1 MADISV
7 KVSPSH
13 SFGSRYKFPMSERDP
28 STLRSARWFAPDDQR
43 SFGHRSRLKQMG
55 FDTEDFKAKPVIG
68 ILNTWSDMNNCHTHF
83 RDRAEEVKRGV
94 WQQGGFPVEIPVMSL
109 SESFMK
115 PTSMY
120 YRNLLALEVEETM
133 RCYPLDGVVL
143 MGGCDKTVPAL
154 IMGATSANL
163 PAIFFPA
170 GPMLKGCWRGET
182 LGSGTDMWKYW
193 AERQAGNLC
202 EDGWNE
208 LEDGI
213 ARSPGHCMTMG
224 TASTMTAIAEV
235 LGLCLPG
242 STSIPAVHSTHA
254 RMASACG
261 RRIVDLAWDKITPRS
276 LLTEDAFHNA
286 IVTDMALGGSTNA
299 IIHLIAMA
307 GRAGIK
313 LTLEQFDEISQ
324 QVSVIANIRPCGE
337 YVMEDFY
344 DAGGILALLTQ
355 IKSQLKLDALTV
367 SGKTL
372 GENLE
377 GSEVFN
383 DDVIRPLDKPV
394 SNAGGTFVLR
404 GNLAPDGAVI
414 KPTAAEPKLLAH
426 TGPAVVFKDYA
437 DLKERIHDESMG
449 LTADHII
456 VLQNAGPIGAPGIPE
471 WGMLPIPN
479 YLLKQGVRDMLRL
492 SDARMSGT
500 SYGACVLHIAP
511 ESAIGGPL
519 AAVRDGD
526 LIEVNVE
533 KRILELKISDEDLQ
547 TRLAEWT
554 APPKRHR
561 RGYGQ
566 LYADEITQAPEGCDF
581 RFMHAGDDIDEPD
594 IF

>member
-1 MADISV
+1 
-7 KVSPSH
+7 
-13 SFGSRYKFPMSERDP
+13 MSESENASPRDP
-28 STLRSARWFAPDDQR
+28 STLRSARWWAPDDQR

-55 FDTEDFKAKPVIG
+55 FDNDDFEGKPTIG
-68 ILNTWSDMNNCHTHF
+68 ILNTWSEVNNCHTHF

-94 WQQGGFPVEIPVMSL
+94 WQAGGFPLEIPVMSL

-120 YRNLLALEVEETM
+120 YRNLLALEVEETL
-133 RCYPLDGVVL
+133 RCYPIDGAVL
-143 MGGCDKTVPAL
+143 MGGCDKTVPAT
-154 IMGATSANL
+154 IMGATSANI
-163 PAIFFPA
+163 PSIFLPA

-202 EDGWNE
+202 EDGWSE

-242 STSIPAVHSTHA
+242 STSIPAVHSTHT
-254 RMASACG
+254 RMASAIG
-261 RRIVDLAWDKITPRS
+261 RRVVDLAWDKITPRS

-286 IVTDMALGGSTNA
+286 VVTDMALGGSTNA

-307 GRAGIK
+307 GRAGVE
-313 LTLEQFDEISQ
+313 LTLDTFDEISE
-324 QVSVIANIRPCGE
+324 QVKVIANIRPCGD

-344 DAGGILALLTQ
+344 DAGGILALLSQ
-355 IKSQLKLDALTV
+355 IKDHLKLDAPTV

-377 GSEVFN
+377 GAEVFN
-383 DDVIRPLDKPV
+383 DDVIRPIDRPV
-394 SNAGGTFVLR
+394 GKAGGTFVLR

-414 KPTAAEPKLLAH
+414 KPTAAEERLLNHRGVA
-426 TGPAVVFKDYA
+426 AVFSDYA
-437 DLKERIHDESMG
+437 DLKARIHDESLG

-471 WGMLPIPN
+471 WGMLPIPD
-479 YLLKQGVRDMLRL
+479 YLLKQGVRDMLRI

-500 SYGACVLHIAP
+500 SYGACVLHVAP
-511 ESAIGGPL
+511 ESAIGGPVAL
-519 AAVRDGD
+519 VQDGD
-526 LIEVNVE
+526 FIEVSVKE
-533 KRILELKISDEDLQ
+533 RRIHLDVSDEE
-547 TRLAEWT
+547 LAQRKADWK
-554 APPKRHR
+554 PRPDRHT
-561 RGYGQ
+561 RGYGR

-581 RFMHAGDDIDEPD
+581 RFLHKGDDAREPD

>member
-1 MADISV
+1 MSDTPL
-7 KVSPSH
+7 PS
-13 SFGSRYKFPMSERDP
+13 RDP

-55 FDTEDFKAKPVIG
+55 FTNEDFRAKPVIG

-94 WQQGGFPVEIPVMSL
+94 WQAGGFPVEIPVMSL
-109 SESFMK
+109 SETFMK

-120 YRNLLALEVEETM
+120 YRNLLALEVEETL
-133 RCYPLDGVVL
+133 RCYPLDGAVL

-154 IMGATSANL
+154 IMGATSANV
-163 PAIFFPA
+163 PSIFLPA

-235 LGLCLPG
+235 IGLCLPG
-242 STSIPAVHSTHA
+242 ATSIPAVHSTHA
-254 RMASACG
+254 RMASSCG
-261 RRIVDLAWDKITPRS
+261 RRIVDLAWDQVTPRQ
-276 LLTEDAFHNA
+276 LLTADAFHNA

-307 GRAGIK
+307 GRAGVALSIDD
-313 LTLEQFDEISQ
+313 FDRISQ
-324 QVSVIANIRPCGE
+324 QVQVIANIRPCGD

-344 DAGGILALLTQ
+344 DAGGLLALLVQ
-355 IKSQLKLDALTV
+355 VKDQLKLDCLTV

-377 GSEVFN
+377 GATVFN
-383 DDVIRPLDKPV
+383 DDVIRPLDRPV
-394 SNAGGTFVLR
+394 SKAGGTFVLR

-414 KPTAAEPKLLAH
+414 KPTAAEPHLLNHRGVA
-426 TGPAVVFKDYA
+426 AVFADYG
-437 DLKERIHDESMG
+437 DLKNRIHDEALG
-449 LTADHII
+449 LTADSII
-456 VLQNAGPIGAPGIPE
+456 VLQHAGPIGAPGIPE

-479 YLLKQGVRDMLRL
+479 YLLKQGVRDMLRI

-500 SYGACVLHIAP
+500 SYGACVRHVAP

-519 AAVRDGD
+519 ALVRDGD
-526 LIEVNVE
+526 IIEVSINE
-533 KRILELKISDEDLQ
+533 RKLHLEVSDEE
-547 TRLAEWT
+547 LAIRRAAWSPRP
-554 APPKRHR
+554 ARFD
-561 RGYGQ
+561 RGYGR
-566 LYADEITQAPEGCDF
+566 LYADEITQANEGCDF
-581 RFMHAGDDIDEPD
+581 RFLHKRTDAPEPD
-594 IF
+594 IY

>member
-1 MADISV
+1 
-7 KVSPSH
+7 
-13 SFGSRYKFPMSERDP
+13 
-28 STLRSARWFAPDDQR
+28 
-43 SFGHRSRLKQMG
+43 MG
-55 FDTEDFKAKPVIG
+55 FASDDFKGKPTIA
-68 ILNTWSDMNNCHTHF
+68 ILNTWSDVNNCHTHF

-94 WQQGGFPVEIPVMSL
+94 WQAGGFPLEIPVMSL

-120 YRNLLALEVEETM
+120 YRNLLALEVEETL
-133 RCYPLDGVVL
+133 RCYPVDGAVL

-154 IMGATSANL
+154 IMGATSANI
-163 PAIFFPA
+163 PSIFLPA
-170 GPMLKGCWRGET
+170 GPMLKGCWKGET
-182 LGSGTDMWKYW
+182 LGSGTDMWRYW
-193 AERQAGNLC
+193 AEKQAGNLC
-202 EDGWNE
+202 DDSWNE

-261 RRIVDLAWDKITPRS
+261 RRIVDLAWDKATPRS
-276 LLTEDAFHNA
+276 FLTEAAFRNA

-313 LTLEQFDEISQ
+313 LTLDQFDEVSQ
-324 QVSVIANIRPCGE
+324 QLQVIANIRPCGE

-344 DAGGILALLTQ
+344 DAGGILALLSQ
-355 IKSQLKLDALTV
+355 IKDLLDLTCTTV

-377 GSEVFN
+377 GAEVFN
-383 DDVIRPLDKPV
+383 DDVIRPLDRPV
-394 SNAGGTFVLR
+394 GKAGGTFVLR

-414 KPTAAEPKLLAH
+414 KPTAAEPHLLNH
-426 TGPAVVFKDYA
+426 RGPAAVFSDYA
-437 DLKERIHDESMG
+437 DLKERIHDESVG

-456 VLQNAGPIGAPGIPE
+456 VLQNAGPIGAPGMPE

-479 YLLKQGVRDMLRL
+479 YLLKQGVRDMVRI

-500 SYGACVLHIAP
+500 SYGACVLHVAP
-511 ESAIGGPL
+511 ESAVGGPL
-519 AAVRDGD
+519 AFVKDGD
-526 LIEVNVE
+526 LIEVSIDQR
-533 KRILELKISDEDLQ
+533 KLHLEISNEE
-547 TRLAEWT
+547 LAARREGWKPL
-554 APPKRHR
+554 PPRHS
-561 RGYGQ
+561 RGYGR
-566 LYADEITQAPEGCDF
+566 LYADEITQANEGCDF
-581 RFMHAGDDIDEPD
+581 RFMHAGENAPEPD

>member
-1 MADISV
+1 
-7 KVSPSH
+7 
-13 SFGSRYKFPMSERDP
+13 MSERDP
-28 STLRSARWFAPDDQR
+28 STLRSSRWFAPDDQR

-163 PAIFFPA
+163 PSIFFPA

-261 RRIVDLAWDKITPRS
+261 RRIVDLAWDKVIPRD

-324 QVSVIANIRPCGE
+324 QLSVIANIRPCGE

-344 DAGGILALLTQ
+344 DAGGILALLSQ

-377 GSEVFN
+377 GAEVFN

-426 TGPAVVFKDYA
+426 EGPAVVFKDYA

-449 LTADHII
+449 LTAVHII

-526 LIEVNVE
+526 IIEVNVE
-533 KRILELKISDEDLQ
+533 KRILELKISDEELQ

-554 APPKRHR
+554 APPRRHR

-581 RFMHAGDDIDEPD
+581 RFMHAGDDVVEPD

>member
-1 MADISV
+1 MSDSET
-7 KVSPSH
+7 PD
-13 SFGSRYKFPMSERDP
+13 RDPMS
-28 STLRSARWFAPDDQR
+28 LRSARWFAPDDQR

-55 FDTEDFKAKPVIG
+55 FNTEDFRAKPVIG

-94 WQQGGFPVEIPVMSL
+94 WQAGGFPVEIPVMSL

-120 YRNLLALEVEETM
+120 YRNLLALEVEETL
-133 RCYPLDGVVL
+133 RCYPLDGTVL

-154 IMGATSANL
+154 IMGATSANI
-163 PAIFFPA
+163 PSIFFPA
-170 GPMLKGCWRGET
+170 GPMLKGCWRGEI
-182 LGSGTDMWKYW
+182 LGSGTDMWRFW

-242 STSIPAVHSTHA
+242 ATSIPAVHSTHA
-254 RMASACG
+254 RMASNCG
-261 RRIVDLAWDKITPRS
+261 RRIVDLAWDKITPS
-276 LLTEDAFHNA
+276 MLLTEDAFHNA

-313 LTLEQFDEISQ
+313 LTLEQFDRISQ
-324 QVSVIANIRPCGE
+324 QVQVIANIRPCGD

-344 DAGGILALLTQ
+344 DAGGLLALLTQ
-355 IKSQLKLDALTV
+355 IKSHLKLDCLTV
-367 SGKTL
+367 SGQTL
-372 GENLE
+372 GENIE
-377 GSEVFN
+377 GAIVYN
-383 DDVIRPLDKPV
+383 DDVIRPLDRPV
-394 SNAGGTFVLR
+394 SKAGGTFVLR

-414 KPTAAEPKLLAH
+414 KPTAAEPHLLAH
-426 TGPAVVFKDYA
+426 RGVAAVFCDYA
-437 DLKERIHDESMG
+437 DMKARIHDESVG
-449 LTADHII
+449 LTADHVI
-456 VLQNAGPIGAPGIPE
+456 VLQHAGPIGAPGIPE

-479 YLLKQGVRDMLRL
+479 YLLKQGVRDMLRI

-500 SYGACVLHIAP
+500 SYGACVLHVAP

-519 AAVRDGD
+519 ALVRDGD
-526 LIEVNVE
+526 IIDVNVAE
-533 KRILELKISDEDLQ
+533 RRLHLEVSDEE
-547 TRLAEWT
+547 LAIRRAAWSPRP
-554 APPKRHR
+554 ARFR

-581 RFMHAGDDIDEPD
+581 RFLHHGADTPEPD

>member
-1 MADISV
+1 
-7 KVSPSH
+7 
-13 SFGSRYKFPMSERDP
+13 MSERDP

-533 KRILELKISDEDLQ
+533 KRILELKISDKELQ

>member
-1 MADISV
+1 MSDS
-7 KVSPSH
+7 VSPD
-13 SFGSRYKFPMSERDP
+13 RDP

-55 FDTEDFKAKPVIG
+55 FNTEDFKAKPVIG

-94 WQQGGFPVEIPVMSL
+94 WQAGGFPVEIPVMSM

-120 YRNLLALEVEETM
+120 YRNLLALEVEETL
-133 RCYPLDGVVL
+133 RCYPLDGAVL

-154 IMGATSANL
+154 IMGATSANI
-163 PAIFFPA
+163 PSIFLPA
-170 GPMLKGCWRGET
+170 GPMLKGCWRGEI
-182 LGSGTDMWKYW
+182 LGSGTDMWRFW

-235 LGLCLPG
+235 IGLCLPG

-254 RMASACG
+254 RMASSCG
-261 RRIVDLAWDKITPRS
+261 RRIVDLAWDKITPRM

-313 LTLEQFDEISQ
+313 LTLEQFDRISQ
-324 QVSVIANIRPCGE
+324 EVKVIANIRPCGD

-344 DAGGILALLTQ
+344 DAGGLLALLTQ
-355 IKSQLKLDALTV
+355 IKAHLKLDCLSV
-367 SGKTL
+367 SGRSL

-377 GSEVFN
+377 GATVYN
-383 DDVIRPLDKPV
+383 DDVIRPLDRPV
-394 SNAGGTFVLR
+394 SKAGGTFVLR

-414 KPTAAEPKLLAH
+414 KPTAAEPHLLAH
-426 TGPAVVFKDYA
+426 RGVVAVFADYG
-437 DLKERIHDESMG
+437 DLKNRIHDEAAG

-456 VLQNAGPIGAPGIPE
+456 VLQHAGPIGAPGIPE

-479 YLLKQGVRDMLRL
+479 YLLKQGVRDMLRI

-500 SYGACVLHIAP
+500 SYGACVLHVSP

-519 AAVRDGD
+519 ALVRDGD
-526 LIEVNVE
+526 FIEVNVAE
-533 KRILELKISDEDLQ
+533 RRLHLEVSDEE
-547 TRLAEWT
+547 LAIRRAAWK
-554 APPKRHR
+554 PRPVPHR
-561 RGYGQ
+561 RGFGQ
-566 LYADEITQAPEGCDF
+566 LYANEVTQAPEGCDF
-581 RFMHAGDDIDEPD
+581 RFLHHGEDSPEPD
-594 IF
+594 IY

>member
-1 MADISV
+1 MSD
-7 KVSPSH
+7 SPSK
-13 SFGSRYKFPMSERDP
+13 SPERDP
-28 STLRSARWFAPDDQR
+28 STLRSARWWAPDDQR

-55 FDTEDFKAKPVIG
+55 FDTDDFQGKPTIG
-68 ILNTWSDMNNCHTHF
+68 ILNTWSEVNNCHTHF

-94 WQQGGFPVEIPVMSL
+94 WQAGGFPLEIPVMSL

-120 YRNLLALEVEETM
+120 YRNLLALEVEETL
-133 RCYPLDGVVL
+133 RCYPIDGAVL
-143 MGGCDKTVPAL
+143 MGGCDKTVPAT
-154 IMGATSANL
+154 IMGATSANI
-163 PAIFFPA
+163 PSIFLPA

-202 EDGWNE
+202 EDGWAE

-224 TASTMTAIAEV
+224 TASTMTALAEV

-254 RMASACG
+254 RMASAIG
-261 RRIVDLAWDKITPRS
+261 RKIVDLAWDKVTPRS

-286 IVTDMALGGSTNA
+286 VVTDMALGGSTNA

-307 GRAGIK
+307 GRAGVE
-313 LTLEQFDEISQ
+313 LTLDKFDEISQ
-324 QVSVIANIRPCGE
+324 QVKVIANIRPCGE

-344 DAGGILALLTQ
+344 DAGGILALLSQ
-355 IKSQLKLDALTV
+355 IKEFLRLDAPTV

-377 GSEVFN
+377 GAEVFN
-383 DDVIRPLDKPV
+383 DDVIRPVDKPV
-394 SNAGGTFVLR
+394 GKAGGTFVLR

-414 KPTAAEPKLLAH
+414 KPTAAEERLLNH
-426 TGPAVVFKDYA
+426 RGPAAVFADYA
-437 DLKERIHDESMG
+437 DMKARIHDESLG
-449 LTADHII
+449 LTPDHVV
-456 VLQNAGPIGAPGIPE
+456 VLQHAGPIGAPGIPE
-471 WGMLPIPN
+471 WGMLPIPD
-479 YLLKQGVRDMLRL
+479 YLLKQGVRDMLRI

-500 SYGACVLHIAP
+500 SYGACVLHVAP

-519 AAVRDGD
+519 ALVKDGD
-526 LIEVNVE
+526 FIEVNVKE
-533 KRILELKISDEDLQ
+533 RKLHLDVSDDELKRRKADWKPRPS
-547 TRLAEWT
+547 
-554 APPKRHR
+554 RHS
-561 RGYGQ
+561 RGYGR
-566 LYADEITQAPEGCDF
+566 LYAEEITQAPEGCDF
-581 RFMHAGDDIDEPD
+581 RFLHQGDDAPEPD

>member
-1 MADISV
+1 
-7 KVSPSH
+7 
-13 SFGSRYKFPMSERDP
+13 MSEPENPLRDP
-28 STLRSARWFAPDDQR
+28 SSLRSARWFAPDDQR

-55 FDTEDFKAKPVIG
+55 FNSEDFKAKPCIG
-68 ILNTWSDMNNCHTHF
+68 ILNTWSEMNNCHTHF

-94 WQQGGFPVEIPVMSL
+94 WQAGGFPVEIPVMSM

-133 RCYPLDGVVL
+133 RCYPLDGVIL

-163 PAIFFPA
+163 PSIFLPA
-170 GPMLKGCWRGET
+170 GPMLKGCWRGEP

-208 LEDGI
+208 LEDSI

-261 RRIVDLAWDKITPRS
+261 RRIVDLVWEGITPRKV
-276 LLTEDAFHNA
+276 LTEDAFHNA

-313 LTLEQFDEISQ
+313 LTLEEFDRISQ
-324 QVSVIANIRPCGE
+324 QVKVIANLRPCGD
-337 YVMEDFY
+337 YLMEDFY
-344 DAGGILALLTQ
+344 DAGGLPALLAQ
-355 IKSQLKLDALTV
+355 IKDHLRLDCLTI

-377 GSEVFN
+377 GAKVFN
-383 DDVIRPLDKPV
+383 DDVIRPLDRPV
-394 SNAGGTFVLR
+394 SKAGGTFILS

-414 KPTAAEPKLLAH
+414 KPTAAEPHLLAH
-426 TGPAVVFKDYA
+426 RGIAAVFADYG
-437 DLKERIHDESMG
+437 DLKKRIHDESLG

-456 VLQNAGPIGAPGIPE
+456 VLQHAGPIGAPGIPE

-479 YLLKQGVRDMLRL
+479 YLLKQGVRDMLRI

-500 SYGACVLHIAP
+500 SYGACVLHVAP

-519 AAVRDGD
+519 AFVRDGD
-526 LIEVNVE
+526 IIEVNVAE
-533 KRILELKISDEDLQ
+533 RKLHLEVSDEELA
-547 TRLAEWT
+547 TRKAEWKPRET
-554 APPKRHR
+554 RYR
-561 RGYGQ
+561 RGYAQ
-566 LYADEITQAPEGCDF
+566 LYEKEITQANEGCDF
-581 RFMHAGDDIDEPD
+581 RFLHHGAEIPEPE
-594 IF
+594 IY

>member
-1 MADISV
+1 MPDSDSV
-7 KVSPSH
+7 L
-13 SFGSRYKFPMSERDP
+13 RDP
-28 STLRSARWFAPDDQR
+28 SSLRSSRWFAPDDQR

-55 FDTEDFKAKPVIG
+55 FNTEDFKAKPVIG

-94 WQQGGFPVEIPVMSL
+94 WQAGGFPVEIPVMSL

-120 YRNLLALEVEETM
+120 YRNLLALEVEETL
-133 RCYPLDGVVL
+133 RCYPIDGAVL

-154 IMGATSANL
+154 IMGATSANI
-163 PAIFFPA
+163 PSIFLPA

-182 LGSGTDMWKYW
+182 LGSGTDMWRFW

-242 STSIPAVHSTHA
+242 ATSIPAVHSTHA

-261 RRIVDLAWDKITPRS
+261 RRIVDLAWDKITPRM

-313 LTLEQFDEISQ
+313 LTLEQFDRISQ
-324 QVSVIANIRPCGE
+324 QVQVIANIRPCGD

-344 DAGGILALLTQ
+344 DAGGLLALLTQ
-355 IKSQLKLDALTV
+355 IKAHLKLDCLTV
-367 SGKTL
+367 SGETL
-372 GENLE
+372 GKNLE
-377 GSEVFN
+377 GATVYN
-383 DDVIRPLDKPV
+383 DDVIRPLDRPV
-394 SNAGGTFVLR
+394 SKAGGTFVLR

-414 KPTAAEPKLLAH
+414 KPTAAEPHLLAH
-426 TGPAVVFKDYA
+426 RGVAAVFADYG
-437 DLKERIHDESMG
+437 DLKARIHDESVG
-449 LTADHII
+449 LTADHVI
-456 VLQNAGPIGAPGIPE
+456 VLQHAGPIGAPGIPE

-479 YLLKQGVRDMLRL
+479 YLLKQGVRDMLRI

-500 SYGACVLHIAP
+500 SYGACVLHVSP

-519 AAVRDGD
+519 ALVRDGD
-526 LIEVNVE
+526 IIEVNVE
-533 KRILELKISDEDLQ
+533 QRRLHLEVSDEELAA
-547 TRLAEWT
+547 RRAEWKPRET
-554 APPKRHR
+554 RYR
-561 RGYGQ
+561 RGYAQ
-566 LYADEITQAPEGCDF
+566 L
-581 RFMHAGDDIDEPD
+581 
-594 IF
+594 

>member
-1 MADISV
+1 MPDSDSAL
-7 KVSPSH
+7 
-13 SFGSRYKFPMSERDP
+13 RDP
-28 STLRSARWFAPDDQR
+28 SSLRSSRWFAPDDQR

-55 FDTEDFKAKPVIG
+55 FNTEDFKAKPVIG

-94 WQQGGFPVEIPVMSL
+94 WQAGGFPVEIPVMSL

-120 YRNLLALEVEETM
+120 YRNLLALEVEETL
-133 RCYPLDGVVL
+133 RCYPIDGAVL

-154 IMGATSANL
+154 IMGATSANI
-163 PAIFFPA
+163 PSIFLPA

-182 LGSGTDMWKYW
+182 LGSGTDMWRFW

-242 STSIPAVHSTHA
+242 ATSIPAVHSTHA

-261 RRIVDLAWDKITPRS
+261 RRIVDLAWDKITPRM

-313 LTLEQFDEISQ
+313 LTLEQFDRISQ
-324 QVSVIANIRPCGE
+324 QVQVIANIRPCGD

-344 DAGGILALLTQ
+344 DAGGLLALLTQ
-355 IKSQLKLDALTV
+355 IKAHLKLDCLTV
-367 SGKTL
+367 SGETL
-372 GENLE
+372 GKNLE
-377 GSEVFN
+377 GATVYN
-383 DDVIRPLDKPV
+383 DDVIRPLDRPV
-394 SNAGGTFVLR
+394 SKAGGTFVLR

-414 KPTAAEPKLLAH
+414 KPTAAEPHLLAH
-426 TGPAVVFKDYA
+426 RGIAAVFADYG
-437 DLKERIHDESMG
+437 DLKARIHDESVG
-449 LTADHII
+449 LTADHVI
-456 VLQNAGPIGAPGIPE
+456 VLQHAGPIGAPGIPE

-479 YLLKQGVRDMLRL
+479 YLLKQGVRDMLRI

-500 SYGACVLHIAP
+500 SYGACVLHVSP

-519 AAVRDGD
+519 ALVRDGD
-526 LIEVNVE
+526 MIEVNVE
-533 KRILELKISDEDLQ
+533 QRRLHLEVSDEE
-547 TRLAEWT
+547 LAERRAEWKPRET
-554 APPKRHR
+554 RYR
-561 RGYGQ
+561 RGYAQ
-566 LYADEITQAPEGCDF
+566 LYEKEITQAPEGCDF
-581 RFMHAGDDIDEPD
+581 RFLHQGAEIPEPD
-594 IF
+594 IY